1 MVLFG
6 LDLKVLCFWAL
17 LQSVA
22 SEHVRITLEPGQ
34 YFNPFRNSY
43 VKVDMKLAQIFDRT
57 EVGVFA
63 LTVPALVK
71 TMTEVSMV
79 TVTQVSIETTAVE
92 AASSATT
99 PIATA
104 LAISQPSSSPS
115 SLIQTPTPVATVVED
130 SLPVK
135 SSTAETERMS
145 KSGTSGVERLPNTSH
160 EPCNCQC
167 LCPKSA
173 FQVYGAMDAAP
184 EQPTASTLPY
194 LVTAGQRLLPPESSI
209 TLAVSSSSVP
219 STSLG
224 PSSDAAS
231 SSAGP
236 TITPIQPSR
245 NVPFNINTYSFL
257 DSVTVALSL

>member
-1 MVLFG
+1 MPGKMALFG

-43 VKVDMKLAQIFDRT
+43 LKVDMKLAQIFDRT

-99 PIATA
+99 VG
-104 LAISQPSSSPS
+104 LFFLS
-115 SLIQTPTPVATVVED
+115 SLIQPFAKLWCVAHRNR
-130 SLPVK
+130 P
-135 SSTAETERMS
+135 R
-145 KSGTSGVERLPNTSH
+145 NI
-160 EPCNCQC
+160 
-167 LCPKSA
+167 SA
-173 FQVYGAMDAAP
+173 FVQ
-184 EQPTASTLPY
+184 
-194 LVTAGQRLLPPESSI
+194 
-209 TLAVSSSSVP
+209 SVELDP
-219 STSLG
+219 DTDS
-224 PSSDAAS
+224 
-231 SSAGP
+231 
-236 TITPIQPSR
+236 SR
-245 NVPFNINTYSFL
+245 NSRGRL
-257 DSVTVALSL
+257 VACKIIHS